1 MKFAIG
7 IPTLNRFDIL
17 LPSLMIYAND
27 FKGVDIYV
35 LDNGKQNISK
45 DPIIIGKKNIH
56 ITEVEQNLGVGASWN
71 FLINKIFENHDNA
84 LILNDDILLGKN
96 KTDIE
101 ELIKKNKSE
110 GLLKCTLDW
119 CAFIMTKKTWKEV
132 GDFDTIF
139 YPAYY
144 EDKSY
149 EYRMK
154 LNGYLPIRSVGLNPF
169 IYQSSK
175 TLEKM
180 PSLQESS
187 IKNKTIYIK
196 MWGGEP
202 HQEKYKT
209 PFNK

>member
-1 MKFAIG
+1 
-7 IPTLNRFDIL
+7 
-17 LPSLMIYAND
+17 
-27 FKGVDIYV
+27 
-35 LDNGKQNISK
+35 
-45 DPIIIGKKNIH
+45 
-56 ITEVEQNLGVGASWN
+56 
-71 FLINKIFENHDNA
+71 
-84 LILNDDILLGKN
+84 
-96 KTDIE
+96 
-101 ELIKKNKSE
+101 
-110 GLLKCTLDW
+110 
-119 CAFIMTKKTWKEV
+119 MTKKTWREV
-132 GDFDTIF
+132 GEFDTIF

-154 LNGYLPIRSVGLNPF
+154 LNGYLPIRSVILNPF

>member
-17 LPSLMIYAND
+17 LPSLMIYSND
-27 FKGVDIYV
+27 FNGVDIYV
-35 LDNGKQNISK
+35 LDNGKQNIGNSRNLVG
-45 DPIIIGKKNIH
+45 IKNLHVIE
-56 ITEVEQNLGVGASWN
+56 TEDNLGVGASWN
-71 FLINKIFENHDNA
+71 FLIKKIFEKHDNA

-96 KTDIE
+96 KSDIE

-110 GLLKCTLDW
+110 GLLRCTLDW
-119 CAFIMTKKTWKEV
+119 CAFIMTKRTWKEV
-132 GDFDTIF
+132 GEFDTIF

-180 PSLQESS
+180 PSIQASS
-187 IKNKTIYIK
+187 IKNKVKYIE